1 MTEAASG
8 EKRGILESLKAF
20 AATLVAIAHTRV
32 ELLSTELQEVQQRLL
47 LQLAAALLALFCLG
61 IGVVLATLLIVVL
74 FWDTHRVLTLSLLT
88 LLFLAG
94 AAAIWLSAR
103 REAKRHG
110 RPFAATLAELAKD
123 RQHLARRP

>member
-1 MTEAASG
+1 MTEPASD

-20 AATLVAIAHTRV
+20 AATLVAIAHTRF
-32 ELLSTELQEVQQRLL
+32 ELLSTELQEAQQRLL

-61 IGVVLATLLIVVL
+61 IGVVLATMLIVVL

-94 AAAIWLSAR
+94 AGVILLSAW
-103 REAKRHG
+103 REAKRNG
-110 RPFAATLAELAKD
+110 LPFSATLAELAKD
-123 RQHLARRP
+123 RQHLARHE